1 VTLNARDPLSE
12 ERERVLK
19 GEPPRRIVRQ
29 EIIASWHRS
38 RGAGLVPDTFN
49 VPYSPDVDRENRFAM
64 AAGPVLD
71 RIATQTSGM
80 GMGVILTDADGN
92 VLDRRAEDAPVRT
105 HLDRILLA
113 PGFAYAEHATGTNA
127 IGTALAAGRAMSVLG
142 SEHFAE
148 ALQPMACYAAPV
160 YHPITQRLEGL
171 LDVTCLRSHANQ
183 LVLPLVTQAARDI
196 ERALYEESSA
206 HERLLLQRFLR
217 AMRADDERPVVALGE
232 RAMITNAP
240 AARLLEHSA
249 QSLLWQMVQRAV
261 VDGQALVVE
270 VPLSTGATVQASS
283 TPVYDADRL
292 AGTVLEFEVPGRA
305 EVFRDTEQG
314 SGMVGE
320 RPQPDAPAR
329 PIEPEPLTIR
339 EHDVLEL
346 IVAGC
351 ANKEIARR
359 LTIQETTV
367 KTHVKRIFDKL
378 GVQSRTQAA
387 LHARDRGIG
396 T

>member
-1 VTLNARDPLSE
+1 MLVKSRDPVSE
-12 ERERVLK
+12 DRDRILT
-19 GEPPRRIVRQ
+19 GGAPRRIVRQ

-38 RGAGLVPDTFN
+38 QVAGLTPDTFN
-49 VPYSPDVDRENRFAM
+49 VPYSPDVDRENRFAR

-71 RIATQTSGM
+71 RLASQLSGM
-80 GMGVILTDADGN
+80 GMGVILTDADGQ
-92 VLDRRAEDAPVRT
+92 VIHRRAEDAPVRT

-127 IGTALAAGRAMSVLG
+127 IGTALTAGRALSVLG

-160 YHPITQRLEGL
+160 FHPISQRLEGL
-171 LDVTCLRSHANQ
+171 LDVTCLHSHANP
-183 LVLPLVTQAARDI
+183 LVLPLVTQAAREI
-196 ERALYEESSA
+196 ERALYEEASA

-217 AMRADDERPVVALGE
+217 AMRADEDRPVVALGD

-240 AARLLEHSA
+240 AARLLERSPQA
-249 QSLLWQMVQRAV
+249 LLWQMVQSAV
-261 VDGQALVVE
+261 GRGEAFVVE
-270 VPLSTGATVQASS
+270 VPLPAGAAVHAVS

-292 AGTVLEFEVPGRA
+292 AGAVLEFHLPAGGV
-305 EVFRDTEQG
+305 
-314 SGMVGE
+314 SGAT
-320 RPQPDAPAR
+320 RHARLQPNAPAR
-329 PIEPEPLTIR
+329 TVEPEPLTNR

-351 ANKEIARR
+351 ANKEIGRR
-359 LTIQETTV
+359 LGIHENTV

-396 T
+396 DPG